1 MNVHAHCI
9 WNLVY
14 YLCVSRTFRQ
24 ECPMHISL
32 CASEDGQTLEI
43 KSLSLDHNHEI
54 NQVFFGLTCVA
65 DAFFTWL
72 YTGTI

>member
-1 MNVHAHCI
+1 
-9 WNLVY
+9 
-14 YLCVSRTFRQ
+14 
-24 ECPMHISL
+24 MHIAL
-32 CASEDGQTLEI
+32 HASEYGQSLEI

-65 DAFFTWL
+65 DALFTWL